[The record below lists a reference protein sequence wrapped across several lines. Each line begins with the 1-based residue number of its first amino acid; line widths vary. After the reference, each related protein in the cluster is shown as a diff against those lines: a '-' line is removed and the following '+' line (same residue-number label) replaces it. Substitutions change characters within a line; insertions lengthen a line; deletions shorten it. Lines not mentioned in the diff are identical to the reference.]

1 MKKLYTLLMAA
12 IVAISA
18 SAQGTNEEEPQAW
31 TKTISALDNQ
41 AKPTYTAPVLTTL
54 DNGVVVAGRFNQDI
68 TFGATTISTELT
80 STYVAKY
87 DATGKEQWIKHVEG
101 AATIKFIVEDADAN
115 LIIAGVF
122 ADKIKLGTFELNGAT
137 GMWGDPIA
145 DQNSVFIAAIDVN
158 GNFTAAKAYNPTYNE
173 DMLSNPSFSYYETYF
188 SDPRLDIAS
197 LCVQGNNVYAA
208 CLIKG
213 QITLGGE
220 TIKGGIMNLYDFYLD
235 DNNNAFVFSTDKS
248 LSYETLQAKIIAT
261 DVPALSAQTTSL
273 KICAFNN
280 NLYIAAAAQG
290 QQTLTTV
297 NGQTQ
302 TFDLKLEDGATPEM
316 GIIVANISPEKLIAQ
331 VYKETTDASIPYVV
345 SGIICGDGESVVIG
359 GTFRDVNPFAD
370 QFQAKGLTDLY
381 LARISNINSDRWGV
395 QVKASDYAEGASN
408 KISEEPAT
416 LAYDGTNYI
425 QWGYVLDYEQ
435 NNSGVTTMAH
445 ALLSDFDQ
453 INGTF
458 VCEDGLITASSKYAY
473 ALYNLDG
480 TNGYNQTV
488 LFGQP
493 KIKPITDAIAAPNA
507 TTATA
512 ATTIYDL
519 QGRRATTATPGLYII
534 NGKKAIIK

>member
-158 GNFTAAKAYNPTYNE
+158 GNFISAKAYNPTYNE

-507 TTATA
+507 TTANA

-519 QGRRATTATPGLYII
+519 QGRRATPATPGLYII
-534 NGKKAIIK
+534 NGKKAVIK